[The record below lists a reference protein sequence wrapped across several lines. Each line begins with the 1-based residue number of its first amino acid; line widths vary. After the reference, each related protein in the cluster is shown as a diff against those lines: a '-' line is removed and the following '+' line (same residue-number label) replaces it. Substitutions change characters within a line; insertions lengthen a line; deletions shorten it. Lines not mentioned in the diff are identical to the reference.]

1 MGKVYLIGAGPGDAE
16 LMTLKAVRIL
26 KKCTAVMYDRLAG
39 SNALKYLNEDCK
51 IFYCGKEPGCHY
63 KSQDEINE
71 MLITL
76 AKDGHIVGRVKG
88 GDPYVFG
95 RGGEEALILC
105 KEGIDFE
112 VVPGVTSA
120 ISVLS
125 YAGIPVTHR
134 GLSQGFHVFTGMSA
148 EKLNINWGGVATLN
162 GTLIFLMGLEHIQD
176 ITNNLINSGKSLETP
191 CAVVMRGTTSKQKK
205 VIGTLKD
212 IAIKVKEALFISPCI
227 IVVGDVVTL
236 SESLNWYEKKPLF
249 GLNICITRSKEQSK
263 SINERLVDLGAEVTE
278 INSIKIKSSEF
289 ELDTVKH
296 KLKDYEYIIF
306 TSVNSVNIFFDYI
319 KENDFDIRNLKG
331 KIAVIGPATAR
342 SLKERGIT
350 PDTIAEEFISEDL
363 FNKLRAK
370 VKQGDKVL
378 IPCSKHSRA
387 YIGEKLRDC
396 GAVVDIVHI
405 YEPICGELEDINI
418 FKNVD
423 IVIFTSPSTVKNMIK
438 MVGLDAIKQ
447 KKSVAI
453 GPITA
458 KELETSG
465 ISALVC
471 KEYSEDGI
479 INKLLEIK

>member
-16 LMTLKAVRIL
+16 LMTLKAVRVL

-39 SNALKYLNEDCK
+39 ANALKHLNEDCK

-71 MLITL
+71 MLVTL
-76 AKDGHIVGRVKG
+76 ATEGHIVGRVKG

-95 RGGEEALILC
+95 RGGEEALRLC

-148 EKLNINWGGVATLN
+148 EKLNINWEGVSSLN
-162 GTLIFLMGLEHIQD
+162 GTLIFLMGLEHIED
-176 ITNNLINSGKSLETP
+176 ITRNLINAGKSLDAP

-205 VIGTLKD
+205 VIGTLVD
-212 IAIKVKEALFISPCI
+212 IASKVKQALFTSPCI

-236 SESLNWYEKKPLF
+236 GEKLNWYEKMPLF
-249 GLNICITRSKEQSK
+249 GLNICTTRSVEQSK

-278 INSIKIKSSEF
+278 INSIKIKSSQF
-289 ELDTVKH
+289 ELDNVKH
-296 KLKDYEYIIF
+296 KLSVYDHIIF
-306 TSVNSVNIFFDYI
+306 TSVNAVNIFFNYM
-319 KENDFDIRNLKG
+319 KENNLDIRSLRG
-331 KIAVIGPATAR
+331 EIAVIGSATAR
-342 SLKERGIT
+342 CLRDKGII
-350 PDTIAEEFISEDL
+350 PDTIAEEFVTEDL
-363 FNKLRAK
+363 FDKLCTK
-370 VKQGDKVL
+370 IKTEDKIL
-378 IPCSKHSRA
+378 IPCSKHSRV
-387 YIGEKLRDC
+387 YLGDKLRSI
-396 GAVVDIVHI
+396 GGIVDRVHI
-405 YEPICGELEDINI
+405 YEPICGELTDVNAFE
-418 FKNVD
+418 NVD
-423 IVIFTSPSTVKNMIK
+423 LVIFTSPSTVKNMIK
-438 MVGLDAIKQ
+438 LVGLDAIKQ

-458 KELETSG
+458 KELKLNG
-465 ISALVC
+465 INPFVC
-471 KEYSEDGI
+471 KEYSENGI
-479 INKLLEIK
+479 ISKILELN